1 MSASADQSM
10 IVQPKTN
17 RFPVPAEE
25 KSFAVSTKKSEKPG
39 NNTSMMSAK
48 KSSRK
53 ADQSMDKS
61 VKGVSPSPSRGNKND
76 VSVISGKSAK
86 TNKTNK

>member
-10 IVQPKTN
+10 MVKPKTN
-17 RFPVPAEE
+17 KFPVPAEE

-53 ADQSMDKS
+53 AD
-61 VKGVSPSPSRGNKND
+61 
-76 VSVISGKSAK
+76 
-86 TNKTNK
+86 